1 MSLTS
6 WFLVSSG
13 GTRHRL
19 PREMIFVG
27 RDDCELMLQS
37 RSVDKQHAVVNYDPD
52 TDEHRVKDLGSLN
65 GTFVNDVRIQEQ
77 VYTTLKMEDKLRFGY
92 DTNLFTVVR
101 GELHVPEE
109 ALKHEKF
116 TSQLQLA
123 KKPVDTAESSRAAE
137 PKGAEG
143 SGESPAKPSEA
154 PKGDDKAA
162 ADIAVLHRGTPLY
175 GQPSWWGD
183 GDADDENSV
192 KQDNKPSDPKQAR
205 CEPDAKDGP
214 AAGGV
219 PGPNQGPGPE
229 PSYFE
234 IPSKEAS
241 TSGGGGGG
249 NGDVPPKGH
258 QGSGAAKVAAADPAL
273 SQEAAAHGHASFT
286 IDFDTL
292 APGKVVVKERAAA
305 SKGGQEQQH
314 RPRPKRGAGEELSA
328 LQAAMVAAEVKVAD
342 WLAQNELPLAR
353 SESAADDG
361 DGDSVKSDVP
371 VQLKSLRGSRHEDG
385 TQSDSEN
392 LLGDQFSAR
401 RAMFQ
406 ERAGARGL
414 RTGIARADG
423 AFPARDDP
431 YHPDNRKHRPPV
443 APKKLAPV
451 GGESRDATANTTAA
465 PAAAATSSSAH
476 RAPRSGPSSAGTRE
490 TQPDPREGPQ
500 RGRHSDDLSDRGT
513 YTIDFENGSQEVEEA
528 RRMIDKVFGVE
539 DNQALTKLRYPEHQ
553 RDRVSICPRPGA
565 VESRRAAAH
574 MASEV
579 LPEDLVVVGGPR
591 WVSQW
596 ASLAASHV
604 RTDPEGSGA
613 ESHVYVNN
621 EKVSAD
627 VSEVSHSSASAPSSS
642 QTERKRRTLPQ
653 PPLDETTLQ
662 DGSRSRPARWP
673 PATSE
678 KQDTETQEKES
689 KFQGPSRASHRA
701 VGGPPAA
708 TVRDP
713 AGGTA
718 RGGRQAAGGAGSEAG
733 GRRSGQSQGGSPC
746 KSTGSGAER
755 RSADG
760 RKRKEEEKEREKLG
774 KPLLRQESFTVER
787 PSGNVPLELI
797 PCIDS
802 LTTAATSTSTSTA
815 ASTQTRDPGGGP
827 VSDGIDAAT
836 LLRDNEAVAAFLETT
851 LSDLADPPSYSLEE
865 GSMSPESDIDTTST
879 VSQAGGEGG
888 GGGGGGRKVAQK
900 RRPGAGPPRVASNAA
915 AANRGGAADKTRS
928 SQQSASGA
936 GGPRSRAWTSLELTD
951 DDLNSSLLSD
961 TQPAPPAPH
970 VPSRGRG
977 HAQAVSKA
985 EPGPGGRAGRGK
997 TAASGSAASVA
1008 SSPASKPAV
1017 APRPRPTR
1025 ASLLRRARLGE
1036 SPEADLGDADRL
1048 SVASE
1053 ASTASSASRP
1063 SAGRRTLSRIEALAQ
1078 PRRPRVS
1085 SPSARSDSEATSSR
1099 SRGLPLRPPPESAAR
1114 AGFRSGGYPSAAASA
1129 PRARANSAS
1138 KLPDKSAVTSYNHNA
1153 TAANNRWRRMPI
1165 EYASTSEDEFGSNRH
1180 STKNARARPLAPRV
1194 TQLGGSAPTTPSPV
1208 GMRRHSR
1215 EQDDYMRDWTAHS
1228 EEIARIS
1235 QDLAK
1240 DLAMLAREIHDVAGE
1255 IDSVSPSSAAD
1266 PSALDDRVFA
1276 ESLGSAPEISTTS
1289 VELRPPAA
1297 NGQDLRALRRR
1308 TWNRD
1313 EAVMDSLLLASVSQL
1328 SAKIRQAVEKTTGK
1342 IRILFKDKDR
1352 NWEEIQSKMQL
1363 ELEMPL
1369 LKTSNQEISSILQ
1382 DLKRIE
1388 KQLVVIDIM
1397 VDPDGTLDALSSLGL
1412 TSPLV
1417 SERRV
1422 SPGSQAQSGGPLLGE
1437 GAAGAPLAPA
1447 APTEVAE
1454 RDAGLDVNSNA
1465 AAGSGGQKSSVSHP

>member
-1 MSLTS
+1 MSLTT

-37 RSVDKQHAVVNYDPD
+37 RSVDKQHAVINYDPA

-65 GTFVNDVRIQEQ
+65 GTFVNDERVQEQ
-77 VYTTLKMEDKLRFGY
+77 IYTTLKIDDKLRFGY

-123 KKPVDTAESSRAAE
+123 KKPVGTAESSRTAE

-143 SGESPAKPSEA
+143 NNESPAKPPEA

-162 ADIAVLHRGTPLY
+162 ADLAVQHRGTPLY

-205 CEPDAKDGP
+205 CEPGMSEELVCLVQGP
-214 AAGGV
+214 S
-219 PGPNQGPGPE
+219 QDPGPE

-234 IPSKEAS
+234 IPSKEVPTA
-241 TSGGGGGG
+241 GGGT
-249 NGDVPPKGH
+249 GDTQPKGH
-258 QGSGAAKVAAADPAL
+258 QGSGATKATDQTPSQDP
-273 SQEAAAHGHASFT
+273 SAHGHASFT

-292 APGKVVVKERAAA
+292 APGKVTGKERG
-305 SKGGQEQQH
+305 SKGSQEH
-314 RPRPKRGAGEELSA
+314 RARPKRGAGEELSA

-353 SESAADDG
+353 SESVADD

-392 LLGDQFSAR
+392 LLGEQFAR
-401 RAMFQ
+401 RALLQ
-406 ERAGARGL
+406 ERGARGL
-414 RTGIARADG
+414 RSGIARADG

-431 YHPDNRKHRPPV
+431 YNDKPNHRPQV
-443 APKKLAPV
+443 AKKVPPV
-451 GGESRDATANTTAA
+451 GGEVRE
-465 PAAAATSSSAH
+465 AAAASSSSH
-476 RAPRSGPSSAGTRE
+476 RPPKSVPSSTGNRE
-490 TQPDPREGPQ
+490 PHVDPREGPQ

-513 YTIDFENGSQEVEEA
+513 YTIDFENGSREVEEA

-574 MASEV
+574 MGYEV
-579 LPEDLVVVGGPR
+579 VPEDLVVVGGPR

-596 ASLAASHV
+596 ATLAASHV

-613 ESHVYVNN
+613 ESHVYVSD
-621 EKVSAD
+621 EK
-627 VSEVSHSSASAPSSS
+627 ASVPSSS

-653 PPLDETTLQ
+653 PPSEEMTL

-673 PATSE
+673 PTSE

-689 KFQGPSRASHRA
+689 KFQGPSRASHRPI
-701 VGGPPAA
+701 GGSPV
-708 TVRDP
+708 TSDQT
-713 AGGTA
+713 GA
-718 RGGRQAAGGAGSEAG
+718 RGVKQAPGSAPEV
-733 GRRSGQSQGGSPC
+733 GRRTGQQGGGSPC
-746 KSTGSGAER
+746 KSVGSGDR
-755 RSADG
+755 KSADG
-760 RKRKEEEKEREKLG
+760 RRKKEEDKEKLG

-787 PSGNVPLELI
+787 SSVNVPL

-802 LTTAATSTSTSTA
+802 HTSA
-815 ASTQTRDPGGGP
+815 ASTQTRDPLGGSNG
-827 VSDGIDAAT
+827 VDAAS

-851 LSDLADPPSYSLEE
+851 LSDLADPPSYSLE

-879 VSQAGGEGG
+879 VSLAGGE
-888 GGGGGGRKVAQK
+888 GGRKVAQK
-900 RRPGAGPPRVASNAA
+900 RRPVAGQPRVAAG
-915 AANRGGAADKTRS
+915 AANKGGVQDKKRS
-928 SQQSASGA
+928 SQPPTAPGS
-936 GGPRSRAWTSLELTD
+936 RLRAWTSLELTD

-961 TQPAPPAPH
+961 TQPT

-977 HAQAVSKA
+977 QAQSGSKA
-985 EPGPGGRAGRGK
+985 EPAGGRAGRGK
-997 TAASGSAASVA
+997 TVAGSASVMPS

-1025 ASLLRRARLGE
+1025 ASILRRARLGE
-1036 SPEADLGDADRL
+1036 TPELDLGDVDML

-1063 SAGRRTLSRIEALAQ
+1063 SAGRRQLSRIEALAQ

-1085 SPSARSDSEATSSR
+1085 SPSARSDSEATSTR
-1099 SRGLPLRPPPESAAR
+1099 TRGLASRPAPENALRV
-1114 AGFRSGGYPSAAASA
+1114 GFRSAGYPSTVAGA

-1138 KLPDKSAVTSYNHNA
+1138 KLPDKSAVSPYSHNSN
-1153 TAANNRWRRMPI
+1153 AAGNRWRRMPI

-1180 STKNARARPLAPRV
+1180 PTKNSRSRPLAPRV
-1194 TQLGGSAPTTPSPV
+1194 TQLGGSAPSTPSPM
-1208 GMRRHSR
+1208 GMTRPHSR

-1266 PSALDDRVFA
+1266 PSLDDRVFP
-1276 ESLGSAPEISTTS
+1276 ESLGSAPEISTTA
-1289 VELRPPAA
+1289 VDLRPHGS
-1297 NGQDLRALRRR
+1297 NGQDQRALRRR

-1313 EAVMDSLLLASVSQL
+1313 EAVMDGLLLASVSQL
-1328 SAKIRQAVEKTTGK
+1328 STRIRQGVEKTAGK

-1352 NWEEIQSKMQL
+1352 NWEEIQSKMQM

-1388 KQLVVIDIM
+1388 KQLVVIDVM

-1417 SERRV
+1417 PEHRGV
-1422 SPGSQAQSGGPLLGE
+1422 STGSQAPRRSPLPGE
-1437 GAAGAPLAPA
+1437 SAASATPATVAPSV
-1447 APTEVAE
+1447 VAE

-1465 AAGSGGQKSSVSHP
+1465 AGGQQNSVSLQ

>member
-37 RSVDKQHAVVNYDPD
+37 RSVDKQHAVINYDPD

-92 DTNLFTVVR
+92 DTNLFNVVR

-123 KKPVDTAESSRAAE
+123 KKPVDTGESSRTAE

-143 SGESPAKPSEA
+143 SGECPAQPSDA

-162 ADIAVLHRGTPLY
+162 ADVAVLHRGTPLY

-205 CEPDAKDGP
+205 CEPGTSGELVSHGVHGP
-214 AAGGV
+214 S
-219 PGPNQGPGPE
+219 QGPGQE

-234 IPSKEAS
+234 IPSKETS
-241 TSGGGGGG
+241 TSGGG
-249 NGDVPPKGH
+249 NSDVPPKGH
-258 QGSGAAKVAAADPAL
+258 QGSGAAQATDPTP
-273 SQEAAAHGHASFT
+273 SQEATAHGHASFT

-292 APGKVVVKERAAA
+292 APGKVMVKERAA
-305 SKGGQEQQH
+305 KGNQEH

-353 SESAADDG
+353 SESAADD

-371 VQLKSLRGSRHEDG
+371 VQLKSLRGSKHEDG

-392 LLGDQFSAR
+392 LLGDQLSAR

-406 ERAGARGL
+406 ERAGTRGH
-414 RTGIARADG
+414 RAGIARADG
-423 AFPARDDP
+423 AFSGRDDP
-431 YHPDNRKHRPPV
+431 YHPNNRKHRPLV
-443 APKKLAPV
+443 APKKMAPV
-451 GGESRDATANTTAA
+451 GGEAKEATATTAT
-465 PAAAATSSSAH
+465 ATSSSSH
-476 RAPRSGPSSAGTRE
+476 RAPKSGPSSAGTRE
-490 TQPDPREGPQ
+490 TPADPREGPQ

-574 MASEV
+574 MGSEV

-621 EKVSAD
+621 EK
-627 VSEVSHSSASAPSSS
+627 APSSS

-653 PPLDETTLQ
+653 PPLEEMTL
-662 DGSRSRPARWP
+662 DGSRSRPARW

-689 KFQGPSRASHRA
+689 KFQEPPRAGHRA
-701 VGGPPAA
+701 VGGPP
-708 TVRDP
+708 VIREQ
-713 AGGTA
+713 AGS
-718 RGGRQAAGGAGSEAG
+718 RGGRQATGGAGSEAG
-733 GRRSGQSQGGSPC
+733 GRRTGQQQPGGSPC
-746 KSTGSGAER
+746 KSTGSGER
-755 RSADG
+755 KSADG
-760 RKRKEEEKEREKLG
+760 RRRKEEEEKEKLG

-787 PSGNVPLELI
+787 PSSNVPLELI

-802 LTTAATSTSTSTA
+802 LTTTTTATATAA
-815 ASTQTRDPGGGP
+815 ASTQTRDPGGP
-827 VSDGIDAAT
+827 SDGVDAAT

-851 LSDLADPPSYSLEE
+851 LSDLADPPSYSLE

-888 GGGGGGRKVAQK
+888 RKAAQK
-900 RRPGAGPPRVASNAA
+900 RRPGAGPPRVAANA
-915 AANRGGAADKTRS
+915 AANRGGPQDKARS
-928 SQQSASGA
+928 SQQSAAAAAAA

-961 TQPAPPAPH
+961 TQPPPPPPA
-970 VPSRGRG
+970 PSRGRG
-977 HAQAVSKA
+977 HTPAGSKA
-985 EPGPGGRAGRGK
+985 EPAGGRAGRGR
-997 TAASGSAASVA
+997 TAAPGSAPVVP
-1008 SSPASKPAV
+1008 SPAPKPVV

-1036 SPEADLGDADRL
+1036 PPEVDLGDADRL

-1114 AGFRSGGYPSAAASA
+1114 VGFRSGGYPSTVAAA

-1138 KLPDKSAVTSYNHNA
+1138 KLPDKSAVTSYNHNT

-1180 STKNARARPLAPRV
+1180 PTKNARPRPLAPRV
-1194 TQLGGSAPTTPSPV
+1194 TQLGGSAPTTPSSMAV
-1208 GMRRHSR
+1208 RRHSR

-1266 PSALDDRVFA
+1266 PSLDDRVFA

-1289 VELRPPAA
+1289 VELRPQAA
-1297 NGQDLRALRRR
+1297 NGQDPRALRRR

-1328 SAKIRQAVEKTTGK
+1328 SAKIRQAVEKTTSK

-1417 SERRV
+1417 SERRD
-1422 SPGSQAQSGGPLLGE
+1422 SPGSQAQSAGPLLGE

-1454 RDAGLDVNSNA
+1454 RDAGLDMNSNA
-1465 AAGSGGQKSSVSHP
+1465 ARGSGGQKNSVSHQ

>member
-37 RSVDKQHAVVNYDPD
+37 RSVDKQHAVINYDPD

-92 DTNLFTVVR
+92 DILSGGSVTFTHTNLFNVVR

-123 KKPVDTAESSRAAE
+123 KKPVDTGERSRTAE

-143 SGESPAKPSEA
+143 SDECPAQPSDA

-162 ADIAVLHRGTPLY
+162 ADVAVLHRGTPLY

-205 CEPDAKDGP
+205 CEPEAKDGQMP
-214 AAGGV
+214 GGV
-219 PGPNQGPGPE
+219 HGPSQGPGQE

-234 IPSKEAS
+234 IPSKETS
-241 TSGGGGGG
+241 TSGGG
-249 NGDVPPKGH
+249 NSDVPPKGH
-258 QGSGAAKVAAADPAL
+258 QGSGAAKATDPTP
-273 SQEAAAHGHASFT
+273 SQEATAHGHASFT

-292 APGKVVVKERAAA
+292 APGKVMVKERAA
-305 SKGGQEQQH
+305 KGNQEH

-353 SESAADDG
+353 SESAADD

-371 VQLKSLRGSRHEDG
+371 VQLKSLRGSKHEDG

-406 ERAGARGL
+406 ERAGTRGH
-414 RTGIARADG
+414 RAGIARADG
-423 AFPARDDP
+423 AFSGRDDP
-431 YHPDNRKHRPPV
+431 YHPDNRKYRPLV
-443 APKKLAPV
+443 APKKMAPV
-451 GGESRDATANTTAA
+451 GGEAKEATATTAT
-465 PAAAATSSSAH
+465 AASSSSH
-476 RAPRSGPSSAGTRE
+476 RAPKSGPSSAGTRE
-490 TQPDPREGPQ
+490 TPADPREGPQ

-574 MASEV
+574 MGSEV

-613 ESHVYVNN
+613 ESHVYINN
-621 EKVSAD
+621 EKVPAD
-627 VSEVSHSSASAPSSS
+627 VGEVSQSSASAPLSS

-653 PPLDETTLQ
+653 PPLEEMTL
-662 DGSRSRPARWP
+662 DGSRSRPARW

-689 KFQGPSRASHRA
+689 KFQELPRAGHRA
-701 VGGPPAA
+701 VGGPP
-708 TVRDP
+708 VIREQ
-713 AGGTA
+713 AGA

-733 GRRSGQSQGGSPC
+733 GRRTGQQQPGGSPC
-746 KSTGSGAER
+746 KSTGSGER
-755 RSADG
+755 KSADG
-760 RKRKEEEKEREKLG
+760 RRRKEEEKEKLG

-787 PSGNVPLELI
+787 PSANVPLELI

-802 LTTAATSTSTSTA
+802 LTTTTTTATAA
-815 ASTQTRDPGGGP
+815 ASTQTRDPGGPSNG
-827 VSDGIDAAT
+827 VDAAT

-851 LSDLADPPSYSLEE
+851 LSDLADPPSYSLE

-888 GGGGGGRKVAQK
+888 RKAAQK
-900 RRPGAGPPRVASNAA
+900 RRPGAGPPRVAANAA
-915 AANRGGAADKTRS
+915 ANKGGPQDKVRS
-928 SQQSASGA
+928 SQQSVAAAA

-961 TQPAPPAPH
+961 TQPPPPPA
-970 VPSRGRG
+970 PSRGRG
-977 HAQAVSKA
+977 HTQAGSA
-985 EPGPGGRAGRGK
+985 GGRAGRG
-997 TAASGSAASVA
+997 
-1008 SSPASKPAV
+1008 
-1017 APRPRPTR
+1017 R
-1025 ASLLRRARLGE
+1025 
-1036 SPEADLGDADRL
+1036 
-1048 SVASE
+1048 
-1053 ASTASSASRP
+1053 TASS
-1063 SAGRRTLSRIEALAQ
+1063 G
-1078 PRRPRVS
+1078 
-1085 SPSARSDSEATSSR
+1085 
-1099 SRGLPLRPPPESAAR
+1099 
-1114 AGFRSGGYPSAAASA
+1114 SGGYPSTVAAA

-1138 KLPDKSAVTSYNHNA
+1138 KLPDKSAVTSYNHNT

-1180 STKNARARPLAPRV
+1180 PTKNARPRPLAPRV
-1194 TQLGGSAPTTPSPV
+1194 TQLGGSAPTTPSPMGV
-1208 GMRRHSR
+1208 RRHSR

-1266 PSALDDRVFA
+1266 PSVLNDRVFA

-1289 VELRPPAA
+1289 VELRPQAA

-1328 SAKIRQAVEKTTGK
+1328 SAKIRQAVEKTTSK

-1417 SERRV
+1417 SERRD
-1422 SPGSQAQSGGPLLGE
+1422 SPGSQAQSAGPLLGE
-1437 GAAGAPLAPA
+1437 GAAGAPPAPA

-1465 AAGSGGQKSSVSHP
+1465 AGGSGGKKNSVSHQ